1 MIRPVAVDT
10 PTKPVQMDMPGHNHS
25 MKLSMADEQ
34 RLGRIE
40 EKVDKIGEI
49 LVAMARLESRS
60 IAASERMEEL
70 RNLADGAGNRMG
82 ALEARVNSL
91 ERSEVA
97 SQLVVYW
104 WNRVLIAGLA
114 IVSSVAAAAI
124 ISGWVNR

>member
-1 MIRPVAVDT
+1 
-10 PTKPVQMDMPGHNHS
+10 
-25 MKLSMADEQ
+25 MADEQ

-70 RNLADGAGNRMG
+70 RNLADGAGARMG

-91 ERSEVA
+91 ERSEVS

-104 WNRVLIAGLA
+104 WNRVLVAGLA

>member
-1 MIRPVAVDT
+1 
-10 PTKPVQMDMPGHNHS
+10 